1 MKTRNQPLDV
11 LIIGAGIS
19 GIGAACHLTR
29 QCPGKRFAILE
40 RRQEIGGTW
49 SLFNYPG
56 IRSDSDMYSF
66 GFQFRPWTE
75 PKILADGPSIRAYV
89 NATAAEYD
97 VPRHIRFGRKVL
109 RASWSSEEAL
119 WTVDAATDDGEAE
132 TYTARFLI
140 GCTGYYN
147 YDQGYRPEFPGEKDF
162 KGQIVHPQF
171 WPKDLD
177 YSGKRVV
184 IIGSG
189 ATAIT
194 LVPSMAPDAEH
205 VTMLQRSPT
214 YILSVPSID
223 KLAAGLQKWLPSK
236 LAYKLNRS
244 RNILL
249 ARGLFEFS
257 RRRPDAMRR
266 FLLGRVKKQIG
277 AHADMRHFTPR
288 YNPWD
293 ERLCV
298 VPSGDLF
305 KAIRAGKASV
315 ETDHIDTFTPDGIRL
330 KSGQELKADIIV
342 TATGLQVQMLGGSE
356 MVVDGKP
363 IQPREHMLYKGVLM
377 QDVPNAAM
385 IVGYTNISWTLKV
398 DIACQYLCRLIK
410 HMDAKGYRT
419 AVPRDDEGCMDQ
431 NNTILGA
438 LSSGYVMRAAATL
451 PRQGTQSPWQMSQN
465 YLRDVPELRYGK
477 IEDGKLRFDDMAKA
491 VIRNAA

>member
-1 MKTRNQPLDV
+1 MSKQALDV

-29 QCPGKRFAILE
+29 ECPDKRYAILE
-40 RRQEIGGTW
+40 RRDEIGGTW

-66 GFQFRPWTE
+66 GFSFRPWTE
-75 PKILADGPSIRAYV
+75 PKILADGPSIRQYV
-89 NATAAEYD
+89 NDTAQEYG
-97 VPRHIRFGRKVL
+97 VFEHIQFGRKVL
-109 RASWSSEEAL
+109 KASWSSEDAL
-119 WTVDAATDDGEAE
+119 WTVEATNAKGKAE
-132 TYTARFLI
+132 TYTARFMI

-147 YDQGYRPEFPGEKDF
+147 YDKGYKPEFPGEKDF
-162 KGQIVHPQF
+162 GGQIIHPQF
-171 WPKDLD
+171 WPKDLN
-177 YSGKRVV
+177 YKGKRVV

-194 LVPSMAPDAEH
+194 LVPSMAPDAAH

-214 YILSVPSID
+214 YILSLPSID
-223 KLAAGLQKWLPSK
+223 KVAAKLQKWLPAK
-236 LAYKLNRS
+236 LAYKLNRT

-249 ARGLFEFS
+249 ARGLYEFA
-257 RRRPDAMRR
+257 RRRPAGMKR

-277 AHADMRHFTPR
+277 EQSDMRHFTPS

-293 ERLCV
+293 ERLCI

-315 ETDHIDTFTPDGIRL
+315 ETDHIDTFTKDGIRL

-342 TATGLQVQMLGGSE
+342 TATGLNVQMLGGMAAE
-356 MVVDGKP
+356 VDGKRLV
-363 IQPREHMLYKGVLM
+363 PREHMIYKGVLM

-398 DIACQYLCRLIK
+398 DIACEYICRLLK
-410 HMDAKGYRT
+410 HMDAKGYT
-419 AVPRDDEGCMDQ
+419 SAVPRDLEGCMDE

-438 LSSGYVMRAAATL
+438 LSSGYVMRAAGEL
-451 PRQGTQSPWQMSQN
+451 PRQGTQSPWQVSQN

-477 IEDGKLRFDDMAKA
+477 IEDGVLRFDDVGSEGEA
-491 VIRNAA
+491 VRRAA

>member
-1 MKTRNQPLDV
+1 MSKQPLDV

-29 QCPGKRFAILE
+29 ECPDKRYAILE

-66 GFQFRPWTE
+66 GFSFRPWTE
-75 PKILADGPSIRAYV
+75 PRVLADGPSIRQYV
-89 NATAAEYD
+89 NDTAQEYD
-97 VPRHIRFGRKVL
+97 VLKHIRFGRKVT
-109 RASWSSEEAL
+109 RASWSSEESL
-119 WTVDAATDDGEAE
+119 WTVETTDEGSGKTE
-132 TYTARFLI
+132 TWRARFMI

-162 KGQIVHPQF
+162 QGQIVHPQF

-177 YSGKRVV
+177 YKGKRVV

-214 YILSVPSID
+214 YILSLPSID
-223 KLAAGLQKWLPSK
+223 KVAAKLQKWLPSK
-236 LAYKLNRS
+236 LAYKINRT

-249 ARGLFEFS
+249 ARGLYEFA
-257 RRRPDAMRR
+257 RRRPDAMKR

-277 AHADMRHFTPR
+277 TQSDMRHFTPS

-315 ETDHIDTFTPDGIRL
+315 ETDHIDCFTQDGIRL

-342 TATGLQVQMLGGSE
+342 TATGLQVQMLGGTE
-356 MVVDGKP
+356 MVVDGEA
-363 IQPREHMLYKGVLM
+363 IRPREHMIYKGVLM

-398 DIACQYLCRLIK
+398 DIACEYICRLLK
-410 HMDAKGYRT
+410 HMDAKGYRM
-419 AVPRDDEGCMDQ
+419 AVPRDEAGCMDEQ
-431 NNTILGA
+431 NTILGA
-438 LSSGYVMRAAATL
+438 LSSGYVMRASDTL
-451 PRQGTQSPWQMSQN
+451 PRQGTQSPWQVSQN

-477 IEDGKLRFDDMAKA
+477 IEDGVLRFDEVAESD
-491 VIRNAA
+491 IRNAA

>member
-1 MKTRNQPLDV
+1 MSKQPLDV

-19 GIGAACHLTR
+19 GIGAACHLSR
-29 QCPGKRFAILE
+29 QCPDKRYAILE
-40 RRQEIGGTW
+40 RRHEIGGTW

-66 GFQFRPWTE
+66 GFHFRPWTE
-75 PKILADGPSIRAYV
+75 PKVLADGPSIRQYV
-89 NATAAEYD
+89 NDTAAEYD
-97 VPRHIRFGRKVL
+97 VPKHIRFGRKVH
-109 RASWSSEEAL
+109 RASWSSDEAL
-119 WTVDAATDDGEAE
+119 WTVETTTDEGKAE

-147 YDQGYRPEFPGEKDF
+147 YDEGYRPEFAGEKDF
-162 KGQIVHPQF
+162 KGQIIHPQF

-194 LVPSMAPDAEH
+194 LVPSMAGKAAH

-214 YILSVPSID
+214 YILSLPSID
-223 KLAAGLQKWLPSK
+223 KVAAGLQKWLPSK
-236 LAYKLNRS
+236 VAYKLNRT

-249 ARGLFEFS
+249 ARALYEFA
-257 RRRPDAMRR
+257 RRRPAAMKR
-266 FLLGRVKKQIG
+266 FLLSRVKKQIG
-277 AHADMRHFTPR
+277 DQSDMRHFTPS

-293 ERLCV
+293 ERLCI

-305 KAIRAGKASV
+305 KAIRAGTASV
-315 ETDHIDTFTPDGIRL
+315 ETDHIDRFTTDGIRL

-342 TATGLQVQMLGGSE
+342 TATGLQVQMLGGTE
-356 MVVDGKP
+356 MVVDGEA
-363 IQPREHMLYKGVLM
+363 IQPREHMIYKGVLM

-398 DIACQYLCRLIK
+398 DIACEYICRLLK
-410 HMDAKGYRT
+410 HMDAKGHRV
-419 AVPRDDEGCMDQ
+419 AVPRDDEGCMDED
-431 NNTILGA
+431 NTILGA
-438 LSSGYVMRAAATL
+438 LSSGYVMRASATL
-451 PRQGTQSPWQMSQN
+451 PRQGTQSPWQVSQN

-477 IEDGKLRFDDMAKA
+477 IDDGVLRFDETDAEA
-491 VIRNAA
+491 ISEAA

>member
-1 MKTRNQPLDV
+1 
-11 LIIGAGIS
+11 
-19 GIGAACHLTR
+19 
-29 QCPGKRFAILE
+29 
-40 RRQEIGGTW
+40 
-49 SLFNYPG
+49 
-56 IRSDSDMYSF
+56 
-66 GFQFRPWTE
+66 
-75 PKILADGPSIRAYV
+75 
-89 NATAAEYD
+89 
-97 VPRHIRFGRKVL
+97 
-109 RASWSSEEAL
+109 
-119 WTVDAATDDGEAE
+119 
-132 TYTARFLI
+132 
-140 GCTGYYN
+140 
-147 YDQGYRPEFPGEKDF
+147 
-162 KGQIVHPQF
+162 
-171 WPKDLD
+171 
-177 YSGKRVV
+177 
-184 IIGSG
+184 
-189 ATAIT
+189 
-194 LVPSMAPDAEH
+194 
-205 VTMLQRSPT
+205 
-214 YILSVPSID
+214 
-223 KLAAGLQKWLPSK
+223 
-236 LAYKLNRS
+236 
-244 RNILL
+244 
-249 ARGLFEFS
+249 
-257 RRRPDAMRR
+257 MRR

-315 ETDHIDTFTPDGIRL
+315 ETDHIDTFTADGIRL

-398 DIACQYLCRLIK
+398 DIACEYLCRLIK

-419 AVPRDDEGCMDQ
+419 AVPRDDEGCMDE

-491 VIRNAA
+491 AIRNAA

>member
-1 MKTRNQPLDV
+1 MSKQPLDV

-29 QCPGKRFAILE
+29 ECPDKRYAILE
-40 RRQEIGGTW
+40 RRHEIGGTW

-66 GFQFRPWTE
+66 GFSFRPWTE
-75 PKILADGPSIRAYV
+75 PKILADGPSIRQYV
-89 NATAAEYD
+89 NDTANEYG
-97 VPRHIRFGRKVL
+97 VLQHIHFGRKVL
-109 RASWSSEEAL
+109 QASWSSETAL
-119 WTVDAATDDGEAE
+119 WTVEASTEAGGIE
-132 TYTARFLI
+132 TYTARFMI

-147 YDQGYRPEFPGEKDF
+147 YDHGYRPDFPGEKTF

-177 YSGKRVV
+177 YAGKRVV

-194 LVPSMAPDAEH
+194 LVPSMAADAAQ

-214 YILSVPSID
+214 YILSLPSID
-223 KLAAGLQKWLPSK
+223 KVAAKLQQWLPSK
-236 LAYKLNRS
+236 LAYKLNRT

-249 ARGLFEFS
+249 ARGLYEFAK
-257 RRRPDAMRR
+257 RRPAAMKR

-277 AHADMRHFTPR
+277 EHSDMRHFTPS

-315 ETDHIDTFTPDGIRL
+315 ATDHIERFTKDGIRL
-330 KSGQELKADIIV
+330 KSGEELKADIIV
-342 TATGLQVQMLGGSE
+342 TATGLTVQMMGGTQ
-356 MVVDGKP
+356 VVIDGAP
-363 IQPREHMLYKGVLM
+363 MQPRDHMTYKGVLM

-385 IVGYTNISWTLKV
+385 IFGYTNISWTLKV
-398 DIACQYLCRLIK
+398 DIACEYICRLIK
-410 HMDAKGYRT
+410 HMDAKGYRM
-419 AVPRDDEGCMDQ
+419 AVPRDADGCMDEG
-431 NNTILGA
+431 NTILGA
-438 LSSGYVMRAAATL
+438 LSSGYIQRAAATL
-451 PRQGTQSPWQMSQN
+451 PRQGTRSPWQVSQN
-465 YLRDVPELRYGK
+465 YLRDVPELRFGK
-477 IEDGKLRFDDMAKA
+477 IEDGVLRFDELPGEAIKKA
-491 VIRNAA
+491 A